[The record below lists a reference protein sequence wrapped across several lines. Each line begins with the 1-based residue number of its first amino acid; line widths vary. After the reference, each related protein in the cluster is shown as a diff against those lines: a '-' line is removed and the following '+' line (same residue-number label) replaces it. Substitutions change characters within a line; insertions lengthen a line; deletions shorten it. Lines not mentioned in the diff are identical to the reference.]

1 MRLNTVL
8 PLELRAQDVLLFVV
22 NHSTASFVVCADA
35 SETIGERGKA
45 MNRGKWILGWVF
57 CAAAAL
63 MLAQIGAAQ
72 KRSAEQA
79 PAANASVPD
88 EAQTAEIQRQL
99 ISLLRTSPTLTSVV
113 ARDPSLL
120 ADQAYVT
127 RNNPE
132 LEQFLVAH
140 PDVARNP
147 EYYLFSRLSGRGSR
161 EVALERT
168 IWPEMG
174 PPRPD
179 RRDVGDIIGPIAAL
193 LAFACF
199 LIALVWLLR
208 LFVESRRW
216 GRAFKLQSEVHSRLI
231 DKFSSNQ
238 ELAAYMQT
246 EAGRRFL
253 EAAPIATGA
262 EGGLRMPNAVARVL
276 TPVQVGVVM
285 VLLGIGLLLLRN
297 AGPETNVPMLIF
309 GTVILMPGIGFI
321 FSAGIAWVLAGRLGL
336 MPRAAS
342 HNGHF
347 DSQDRM

>member
-1 MRLNTVL
+1 M
-8 PLELRAQDVLLFVV
+8 
-22 NHSTASFVVCADA
+22 H
-35 SETIGERGKA
+35 RGK
-45 MNRGKWILGWVF
+45 MVLGWVL

-63 MLAQIGAAQ
+63 MLAHTGVAQ
-72 KRSAEQA
+72 KRAAEQT
-79 PAANASVPD
+79 PAVNAGVPD
-88 EAQTAEIQRQL
+88 EAQAVEIQRQL

-147 EYYLFSRLSGRGSR
+147 EFYLFSHLQGRGHR
-161 EVALERT
+161 DEALERT
-168 IWPEMG
+168 VWPEMG
-174 PPRPD
+174 TPQPYHRN
-179 RRDVGDIIGPIAAL
+179 VIDIVGPIAGL
-193 LAFACF
+193 LAFASF
-199 LIALVWLLR
+199 LLALVWLVR

-216 GRAFKLQSEVHSRLI
+216 GRAFKLQSEVHGRLI

-253 EAAPIATGA
+253 EAAPIPLGA
-262 EGGLRMPNAVARVL
+262 EGGQRMPSAVARVL

-285 VLLGIGLLLLRN
+285 VLLGLGLLILRN
-297 AGPETNVPMLIF
+297 AGPDTHVPMLML

-321 FSAGIAWVLAGRLGL
+321 LAAGVAWVLAGRLGL
-336 MPRAAS
+336 MPQAADGRDARF
-342 HNGHF
+342 N
-347 DSQDRM
+347 SQDQL

>member
-1 MRLNTVL
+1 M
-8 PLELRAQDVLLFVV
+8 
-22 NHSTASFVVCADA
+22 H
-35 SETIGERGKA
+35 
-45 MNRGKWILGWVF
+45 RGKWILGWIL
-57 CAAAAL
+57 CAAAL
-63 MLAQIGAAQ
+63 TLADPGTAQ
-72 KRSAEQA
+72 KRATEQTQ
-79 PAANASVPD
+79 AANASVPD
-88 EAQTAEIQRQL
+88 EAQATEIQRQL
-99 ISLLRTSPTLTSVV
+99 MQLLRTSPTLTSVV

-132 LEQFLVAH
+132 LEQFLIQH
-140 PDVARNP
+140 PDVVRNP
-147 EYYLFSRLSGRGSR
+147 EYYLFGHLPGRGPR
-161 EVALERT
+161 DVALERM

-174 PPRPD
+174 SPRPD
-179 RRDVGDIIGPIAAL
+179 RHDVGDIVGPIAAL

-253 EAAPIATGA
+253 EAAPIPTGA
-262 EGGLRMPNAVARVL
+262 DGGQRMPNAVARVL

-297 AGPETNVPMLIF
+297 AGPETNVPMLVL

-321 FSAGIAWVLAGRLGL
+321 LSAGITWVLARRLGL
-336 MPRAAS
+336 MPHPGRQDE
-342 HNGHF
+342 GF
-347 DSQDRM
+347 ESQGRL

>member
-1 MRLNTVL
+1 MR
-8 PLELRAQDVLLFVV
+8 
-22 NHSTASFVVCADA
+22 
-35 SETIGERGKA
+35 
-45 MNRGKWILGWVF
+45 RGKWLLGWVL
-57 CAAAAL
+57 CAAAAAAL
-63 MLAQIGAAQ
+63 TLAPAAAAQ
-72 KRSAEQA
+72 KAGTGQT
-79 PAANASVPD
+79 PAADTSVPD
-88 EAQTAEIQRQL
+88 ESQAVEIQRQL
-99 ISLLRTSPTLTSVV
+99 MQLLRTSPTLTSVV

-147 EYYLFSRLSGRGSR
+147 EFYLFSHLGPRGPR
-161 EVALERT
+161 DVALERT

-174 PPRPD
+174 PPEPYHED
-179 RRDVGDIIGPIAAL
+179 IGDTIGPIAAVI
-193 LAFACF
+193 AFACF
-199 LIALVWLLR
+199 LVGLFWVIR
-208 LFVESRRW
+208 TFVESRRW
-216 GRAFKLQSEVHSRLI
+216 SRAFKLQSEVHSRLI

-253 EAAPIATGA
+253 EAAPIPMGA
-262 EGGLRMPNAVARVL
+262 ETGHRMPNAVARVL

-297 AGPETNVPMLIF
+297 AGPDTSVPMLVL

-321 FSAGIAWVLAGRLGL
+321 LSAGIAWVLAGRLGL
-336 MPRAAS
+336 MPQAAGKS
-342 HNGHF
+342 DGHF
-347 DSQDRM
+347 DAQERL

>member
-1 MRLNTVL
+1 M
-8 PLELRAQDVLLFVV
+8 
-22 NHSTASFVVCADA
+22 H
-35 SETIGERGKA
+35 
-45 MNRGKWILGWVF
+45 RGKWFLGWVL
-57 CAAAAL
+57 CLTAPGL
-63 MLAQIGAAQ
+63 MLAQAKTPKPASPPAQAAD
-72 KRSAEQA
+72 AG
-79 PAANASVPD
+79 VPD
-88 EAQTAEIQRQL
+88 EAQAVEIQRQL
-99 ISLLRTSPTLTSVV
+99 MQLLRTSPTLTSVV

-127 RNNPE
+127 KKNPE
-132 LEQFLVAH
+132 LEQFLVTH

-147 EYYLFSRLSGRGSR
+147 EFYLFSHLSARGPR
-161 EVALERT
+161 DVALERT
-168 IWPEMG
+168 VWPEMG

-179 RRDVGDIIGPIAAL
+179 QRDIGDILGPIAAL

-216 GRAFKLQSEVHSRLI
+216 SRAFKLQSDVHSRLI
-231 DKFSSNQ
+231 ERFSSSQ

-253 EAAPIATGA
+253 EAAPIPTGG
-262 EGGLRMPNAVARVL
+262 EMGQRMPNAVARVL

-297 AGPETNVPMLIF
+297 AGPETNVPMLIL

-321 FSAGIAWVLAGRLGL
+321 LSAGIAWVLAGRLGL
-336 MPRAAS
+336 MP
-342 HNGHF
+342 HVGK
-347 DSQDRM
+347 QDGGFEPQGRL

>member
-1 MRLNTVL
+1 MHGR
-8 PLELRAQDVLLFVV
+8 
-22 NHSTASFVVCADA
+22 
-35 SETIGERGKA
+35 
-45 MNRGKWILGWVF
+45 KWILGWVF
-57 CAAAAL
+57 CSAAL
-63 MLAQIGAAQ
+63 MLAQPGAAQ
-72 KRSAEQA
+72 KSSGEQA
-79 PAANASVPD
+79 QAANASVPD
-88 EAQTAEIQRQL
+88 EAQAAEIQKQL
-99 ISLLRTSPTLTSVV
+99 MQLLRTSPTLTSVV

-147 EYYLFSRLSGRGSR
+147 EFYLFSHLSARGPR
-161 EVALERT
+161 DVALERM

-179 RRDVGDIIGPIAAL
+179 RRDVGEIVAPIAAL

-216 GRAFKLQSEVHSRLI
+216 GRAFKLQSDVHGRLI

-253 EAAPIATGA
+253 EAAPIPTETAGQ
-262 EGGLRMPNAVARVL
+262 RMPNAVARVL

-297 AGPETNVPMLIF
+297 AGPETSVPMLIL

-321 FSAGIAWVLAGRLGL
+321 LSAGIAWVLAGRLGL
-336 MPRAAS
+336 MPPLAGK
-342 HNGHF
+342 HEGHF
-347 DSQDRM
+347 DSQDRL